1 MELENTIKNNSK
13 QLEQLGNN
21 KLNILIDDS
30 IKLLNEYLRKRYS
43 QNVEK
48 KNIYIKK
55 TYIIILSSSMKIIL
69 LFLALLT
76 QLKSV

>member
-48 KNIYIKK
+48 KNI
-55 TYIIILSSSMKIIL
+55 
-69 LFLALLT
+69 
-76 QLKSV
+76 